1 MNLLAWVIASTTHAG
16 LIYTDE
22 PVSRAFN
29 QGGYLEMN
37 VKVLSNYYRINNDSL
52 VWYHN
57 DSQIISEGRHVI
69 SDNNTRLTIN
79 NLRDYD
85 AGVYKVNFTYSCDYP
100 LPSTADFVP
109 VIFTVQE
116 HSLSNYSPLTT
127 VPTYYITDRNSWP
140 GILLNT
146 SVPLQ
151 YIDEIYYDFWYKDGV
166 RVPDSN
172 TSTTEQNG
180 LRTDTLE
187 LTGTE
192 SDSAAGIYM
201 VILYAEYD
209 YHSSLY
215 DSNCFVAR
223 RIYSLHV
230 YSAIAFSVWN
240 VKSHCELLSKIGG
253 THITQSGK
261 TPMSYF

>member
-1 MNLLAWVIASTTHAG
+1 MVASTAHASV
-16 LIYTDE
+16 IYTDE

-29 QGGYLEMN
+29 QGEYLEMN
-37 VKVLSNYYRINNDSL
+37 VKVLSNYYLINNESL

-57 DSQIISEGRHVI
+57 DSWIISGGRHII

-79 NLRDYD
+79 NLRNYD

-100 LPSTADFVP
+100 LPSTPDFVP

-116 HSLSNYSPLTT
+116 RSLPVYDPLTT
-127 VPTYYITDRNSWP
+127 VPTYYITDRNGP

-151 YIDEIYYDFWYKDGV
+151 YIRIYGDYWYKDGV
-166 RVPDSN
+166 RVPNSN

-192 SDSAAGIYM
+192 YDSVAGIYI
-201 VILYAEYD
+201 VVLDTDYD
-209 YHSSLY
+209 YHSNLN
-215 DSNCFVAR
+215 DRNCSVAR
-223 RIYSLHV
+223 EIYY
-230 YSAIAFSVWN
+230 YSRVVTVAFSVWN
-240 VKSHCELLSKIGG
+240 VKIHRELNWGY
-253 THITQSGK
+253 TYYTVW
-261 TPMSYF
+261 